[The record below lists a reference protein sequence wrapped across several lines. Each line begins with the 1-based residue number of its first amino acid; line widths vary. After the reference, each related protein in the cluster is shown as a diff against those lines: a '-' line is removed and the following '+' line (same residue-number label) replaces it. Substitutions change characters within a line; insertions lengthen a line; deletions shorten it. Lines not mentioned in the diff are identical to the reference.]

1 MSHVADESGRYL
13 RRSDVIDGLGE
24 SVTLFYVDVDKQRG
38 ALFTTFPGVPASAFY
53 RIEEGLAVLVPEGG
67 VGID

>member
-1 MSHVADESGRYL
+1 
-13 RRSDVIDGLGE
+13 VIDGLGE

-53 RIEEGLAVLVPEGG
+53 RIEEGLAVLAPEGG